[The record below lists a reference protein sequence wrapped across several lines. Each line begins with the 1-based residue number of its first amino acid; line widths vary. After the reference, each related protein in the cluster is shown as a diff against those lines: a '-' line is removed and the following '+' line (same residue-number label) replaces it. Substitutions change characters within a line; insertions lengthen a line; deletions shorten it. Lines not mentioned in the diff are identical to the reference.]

1 MSSNFSILNIEVSTS
16 PIITSSTIVRS
27 PRHNG
32 RRNRSEAWNHFNQ
45 LEPKS
50 NKRAQCKY
58 YDVVIN
64 YENGTSSRLGHVS
77 RCLNNPN
84 KEAIK
89 RQKTSSSST
98 NDGIIS
104 SHSYNKFDQD
114 FCEMEMVKLFVEFEL
129 PFRLVEHPTFR
140 RYSYTLQPKFNIRSH
155 YTLSHKIVIL
165 WNTMKEKL
173 KFFLSKH
180 CQRVC
185 LAIDAWTSPQNASYM
200 CLTAHFIDND
210 WKLHQKILNFRQE
223 RSYMGEAMTKFVE
236 SCLNE
241 LGLNHVLSFTVDNAA
256 SNNT

>member
-32 RRNRSEAWNHFNQ
+32 RRNRSEAWNHFNR

-114 FCEMEMVKLFVEFEL
+114 FCEMEMHIGDAPMLVTSEVPTEPRALPGFRFKLQLDKLFDGFRASIGGWLGRQSGLRFETL
-129 PFRLVEHPTFR
+129 PP
-140 RYSYTLQPKFNIRSH
+140 RS
-155 YTLSHKIVIL
+155 
-165 WNTMKEKL
+165 
-173 KFFLSKH
+173 
-180 CQRVC
+180 
-185 LAIDAWTSPQNASYM
+185 
-200 CLTAHFIDND
+200 
-210 WKLHQKILNFRQE
+210 
-223 RSYMGEAMTKFVE
+223 
-236 SCLNE
+236 
-241 LGLNHVLSFTVDNAA
+241 
-256 SNNT
+256 